1 MLATVHR
8 RSLSRCPELAAVLAV
23 GLGLASPS
31 VLAQQPRQAPVNRE
45 SVQLSFSPIVKQAA
59 PAVVNVYV
67 RGSVTVRSPFDDPVV
82 RQLFGDRLGMPR
94 ERIQNSLG
102 SGVLVSPDG
111 VIVTNTHVIKV
122 GSKAEIRVVLADKR
136 EFDAKVILQDEK
148 ADIAILRIDGGN
160 GTFPYLT
167 FGDSDAIEVG
177 DMVLAIGNPFGVG
190 QSVSQGIISALGRS
204 LGSKANA
211 PAFIQTDAAVNPGN
225 SGGAL
230 VDLSGRI
237 VGINTAILSGS
248 GASHG
253 IGFAVPSNLVK
264 LFVESAIAGR
274 KVERPWLGARIDS
287 ITRETAQGLGLE
299 RAAGALVSRIA
310 PASPAAEAQ
319 LEPGDVIL
327 AVEGQPIADAQD
339 LQYRLTTRGVGSRVK
354 LTIYRQGRQ
363 SVTEVALRGVPDG
376 DPTDARNLTG
386 QHPLEGARVAT
397 LAPAVADELGI
408 DDDTGIAVLQIA
420 RGSFA
425 ERFGFLRGDVVTT
438 FDGQPVTTA
447 GALEE
452 LLKARANERRQQ
464 AAQKQRLTPWLISI
478 RRGNETKQFGP
489 R

>member
-1 MLATVHR
+1 MLATVKR
-8 RSLSRCPELAAVLAV
+8 QGCCRVLALVLAV
-23 GLGLASPS
+23 WLGWSCVPAM
-31 VLAQQPRQAPVNRE
+31 AQPQRQVPVNRE

-67 RGSVTVRSPFDDPVV
+67 RGSVTVRSPFDDPIV
-82 RQLFGDRLGMPR
+82 RQLFGDRLGMPQ
-94 ERIQNSLG
+94 ERIQSSLG

-148 ADIAILRIDGGN
+148 ADIAILRIEGGS
-160 GTFPYLT
+160 GDFPYLQ
-167 FGDSDAIEVG
+167 FANSDEIEVG

-204 LGSKANA
+204 LGTKSNA

-230 VDLSGRI
+230 VDLSGHV

-264 LFVESAIAGR
+264 VFVDSAIAGR
-274 KVERPWLGARIDS
+274 KVERPWLGARVDS
-287 ITRETAQGLGLE
+287 ITREMAQGLGLE
-299 RAAGALVSRIA
+299 RAAGVLVSRVS
-310 PASPAAEAQ
+310 PQGPAAEAR
-319 LEPGDVIL
+319 LEPGDVII
-327 AVEGQPIADAQD
+327 AVDGQPVADAQE
-339 LQYRLTTRGVGSRVK
+339 LQYRLTTRGVGARVT
-354 LTIYRQGRQ
+354 LSIVRQGRQ
-363 SVTEVALRGVPDG
+363 STAVVALRGVPAES
-376 DPTDARNLTG
+376 PTEARNLTG
-386 QHPLEGARVAT
+386 QHPFEGARVAT
-397 LAPAVADELGI
+397 VSPAIAEELGI
-408 DDDTGIAVLQIA
+408 DDDGGVAVLQIA

-425 ERFGFLRGDVVTT
+425 ERFGFQRGDVVIT
-438 FDGQPVTTA
+438 FDGQPVQNAST
-447 GALEE
+447 LEE
-452 LLKARANERRQQ
+452 QLKARAIERRQQ
-464 AAQKQRLTPWLISI
+464 AAQRQRLTPWLITI
-478 RRGNETKQFGP
+478 KRGSETKQFGP